1 MATLTIDSENALAA
15 YHEAPQSFRKSLIK
29 LFGAKNLFASSLER
43 VNSYEDACEVVDI
56 DPIESLPFVTPVNK
70 RQVATNARFM
80 VDVIQEAIVGDW
92 VADYNNPNQR
102 KWYPRFIYDSASTS
116 FRFSY
121 AFYGSAYAYASSG
134 ARLSFETEEQAI
146 YVGTKFIDL
155 FNKFL
160 IK

>member
-1 MATLTIDSENALAA
+1 METLEIKKENAIAA
-15 YHEAPQSFRKSLIK
+15 YQEADSIGKKMLSK

-56 DPIESLPFVTPVNK
+56 DPIESFPFVTPVN
-70 RQVATNARFM
+70 RIQEAANARFM

-92 VADYNNPNQR
+92 VADYDNPNQR
-102 KWYPRFIYDSASTS
+102 KWYPRFIYDSASSS
-116 FRFSY
+116 FRF
-121 AFYGSAYAYASSG
+121 YGARYDYAYADAGSG